1 MSVSGP
7 CIWLSSLPPPS
18 SSHLTAITNSWSTP
32 SWNVEQ
38 ATSRTKAVSPGLP
51 RSLEKESDSA
61 KTPVDMQSA
70 AIKAENAFS
79 AGAPVGPS
87 NSVRYSGVEMP
98 SDTSGNR
105 NVQAEGDASLSRM
118 KLERLNHSEP
128 LLSIPRG
135 GSSPQ
140 APRELTPEARTGDQ
154 EEQNEHDNNAEVGAS
169 SDDGTGSPRTA
180 LDPKTEKK
188 KMKRFRLT
196 HNQTRF
202 LMSEFTRQAHPD
214 AAHRER
220 LSREIPG
227 LTPRQVQVWFQNR
240 RAKLKRLTSNDRERM
255 LKSRALP
262 EDFDTTQVLRTPFDN
277 RTSSETPVPSPL
289 GRMASIS
296 GANVSKMLMT
306 DGLPRL
312 NDDDYVI
319 SPLSSASTT
328 TGSGFPSTGTD
339 RNLEGYMPNGTL
351 ANRAAPT
358 PIPELQR
365 HNRSAFPFSRSSS
378 FSEPSFNPSLHFPG
392 RYSRPGE
399 PVSHPGMSYGRR
411 PVDYGISRPGNN
423 SMVVGYDG
431 HRQLEGSV
439 SPTGQTDQPIAYSMD
454 GNSQQL
460 HSYQPS
466 LTMPASKG
474 FGGLDLSSHI
484 QSQGRHI
491 PALQSLPVSDA
502 PDYRHYSYS
511 HHPYS
516 MSTAM
521 PYTQANASSMSLPAS
536 FPSDTGSASHGS
548 VGGSTE
554 DRINNPPQL
563 LDPLRTNDNSQW
575 FILLPPVA
583 KPPAT
588 DPAFAQPKPS
598 APAARRALFIA
609 LATRLLPKILSL
621 GLGAH
626 VGLAQL
632 DNVHANAHQVRTIPY
647 RARLAHVVK
656 GLLAEAIDA
665 AVESF
670 ETDFTSRFRS

>member
-7 CIWLSSLPPPS
+7 CIWMSSLPPPS
-18 SSHLTAITNSWSTP
+18 SSHLTAITNSWSTS

-38 ATSRTKAVSPGLP
+38 ATSRTKAVAPGLP
-51 RSLEKESDSA
+51 RSLEKETDLA

-70 AIKAENAFS
+70 VVKAENAFP

-87 NSVRYSGVEMP
+87 NSVRYSRVEMP
-98 SDTSGNR
+98 SDISGNR
-105 NVQAEGDASLSRM
+105 STQAEGDASLSRM

-128 LLSIPRG
+128 LLCLPRG

-140 APRELTPEARTGDQ
+140 APRELTPETRAGDQ
-154 EEQNEHDNNAEVGAS
+154 DEQHEHDKDNAEIGAS
-169 SDDGTGSPRTA
+169 SDEGAGSPRTA

-262 EDFDTTQVLRTPFDN
+262 EDFDTTQVLRTPFDSK
-277 RTSSETPVPSPL
+277 TSSETPVPSPL
-289 GRMASIS
+289 NHMASIS
-296 GANVSKMLMT
+296 GANISKMLLT
-306 DGLPRL
+306 DGLQRL

-328 TGSGFPSTGTD
+328 TGSGFPSATD
-339 RNLEGYMPNGTL
+339 RNLEGYIPNGTL

-358 PIPELQR
+358 PVSDLQR

-399 PVSHPGMSYGRR
+399 TVSHPGMSYGRR
-411 PVDYGISRPGNN
+411 PMDYGISRPGN
-423 SMVVGYDG
+423 SMVVGYDS
-431 HRQLEGSV
+431 HRQLDGSV
-439 SPTGQTDQPIAYSMD
+439 SPTGQTDQSIAYGMD
-454 GNSQQL
+454 GHGQQL

-466 LTMPASKG
+466 LTMPTSKG
-474 FGGLDLSSHI
+474 FGGVDLNSHM
-484 QSQGRHI
+484 QPHGRHI
-491 PALQSLPVSDA
+491 PALQSLPVSDS

-516 MSTAM
+516 MGTSM

-536 FPSDTGSASHGS
+536 FPPDTGSASHGS
-548 VGGSTE
+548 VGGSSE
-554 DRINNPPQL
+554 DRINHPPQV
-563 LDPLRTNDNSQW
+563 LDPLRTKFSN
-575 FILLPPVA
+575 
-583 KPPAT
+583 
-588 DPAFAQPKPS
+588 QP
-598 APAARRALFIA
+598 
-609 LATRLLPKILSL
+609 
-621 GLGAH
+621 
-626 VGLAQL
+626 
-632 DNVHANAHQVRTIPY
+632 
-647 RARLAHVVK
+647 
-656 GLLAEAIDA
+656 
-665 AVESF
+665 F
-670 ETDFTSRFRS
+670 EYSNYL

>member
-38 ATSRTKAVSPGLP
+38 ATSRTKAVSPELP
-51 RSLEKESDSA
+51 RSLEKESNSA

-70 AIKAENAFS
+70 VIKAENAFP
-79 AGAPVGPS
+79 AGAPVGQS

-98 SDTSGNR
+98 SDSSGNR
-105 NVQAEGDASLSRM
+105 NVQADGDASLSRM

-154 EEQNEHDNNAEVGAS
+154 EEQHDHEKDNVEAGAS
-169 SDDGTGSPRTA
+169 SDDGIGSPRTA

-277 RTSSETPVPSPL
+277 KTASETP
-289 GRMASIS
+289 
-296 GANVSKMLMT
+296 MLLT
-306 DGLPRL
+306 DGLQRL

-328 TGSGFPSTGTD
+328 TGSGFPSTAAD

-358 PIPELQR
+358 PVPDLQR

-399 PVSHPGMSYGRR
+399 PALVWLLDMMAIDSWRVPSHQQDKQINPWHMVWTVIASNYIATNIR
-411 PVDYGISRPGNN
+411 SRCC
-423 SMVVGYDG
+423 
-431 HRQLEGSV
+431 
-439 SPTGQTDQPIAYSMD
+439 
-454 GNSQQL
+454 
-460 HSYQPS
+460 
-466 LTMPASKG
+466 SKG
-474 FGGLDLSSHI
+474 FGGLDLNSHM
-484 QSQGRHI
+484 QPHGRHI
-491 PALQSLPVSDA
+491 PALQSLPVSEA

-554 DRINNPPQL
+554 DRINNPPQA
-563 LDPLRTNDNSQW
+563 LDPLRTKFSN
-575 FILLPPVA
+575 
-583 KPPAT
+583 
-588 DPAFAQPKPS
+588 QP
-598 APAARRALFIA
+598 
-609 LATRLLPKILSL
+609 
-621 GLGAH
+621 
-626 VGLAQL
+626 
-632 DNVHANAHQVRTIPY
+632 
-647 RARLAHVVK
+647 
-656 GLLAEAIDA
+656 
-665 AVESF
+665 F
-670 ETDFTSRFRS
+670 EYSNYL